1 MTYDEYISISSEIK
15 QLESLLSEIPARN
28 VLQRMSLQT
37 RLNAA
42 RNAIANVT
50 EYQLVH
56 KARLTFKGKPV
67 LGTHGIVAEFAS
79 KAAGAFTDA
88 VSAIAAGLDDNLK
101 YMGPIPDRQK
111 NQLLITGTAI
121 GSFGFEFELPRPVG
135 EGWFPERSGA
145 EDALDKIK
153 ELFRLASEGEDDEIA
168 ELVDEIHP
176 RAVKKTAEFLAYIS
190 QQDAW
195 CGLEFK
201 HHYFA
206 FRDIDQLK
214 ASAERLK
221 EDNIKS
227 CDEVFSGEFQGVL
240 PSSRSFEF
248 KIEGSNQVLRGK
260 VGLEIEDADM
270 LNREFL
276 HKQSNVKLY
285 GIQVGQGR
293 PRYTLISLEDIQLQ
307 ATLLTHK

>member
-1 MTYDEYISISSEIK
+1 MMTYDEYISISSEIK
-15 QLESLLSEIPARN
+15 QLKSLLAEIPQGN
-28 VLQRMSLQT
+28 VLQKMSLET

-67 LGTHGIVAEFAS
+67 IGTHGIVAEFAS

-88 VSAIAAGLDDNLK
+88 VSAIAAGLEDNLN

-121 GSFGFEFELPRPVG
+121 GSFGFEFELPRPLDD
-135 EGWFPERSGA
+135 GWFPNRSGA

-168 ELVDEIHP
+168 ELINEIHP
-176 RAVKKTAEFLAYIS
+176 RAVKKTAEFLTLIS
-190 QQDAW
+190 QHEAW

-201 HHYFA
+201 HNYFT
-206 FRDIDQLK
+206 FKDIDQLR

-221 EDNIKS
+221 EDNIHIL
-227 CDEVFSGEFQGVL
+227 DDTFNGQFQGIL
-240 PSSRSFEF
+240 PTGRTFEF
-248 KIEGSNQVLRGK
+248 KLEESGKILRGK
-260 VGLEIEDADM
+260 VAIEIEDPAI
-270 LNREFL
+270 LNRNYL
-276 HKQSNVKLY
+276 DRPVKVKLQ

-293 PRYTLISLEDIQLQ
+293 PRYSLVSLENIVEL
-307 ATLLTHK
+307 